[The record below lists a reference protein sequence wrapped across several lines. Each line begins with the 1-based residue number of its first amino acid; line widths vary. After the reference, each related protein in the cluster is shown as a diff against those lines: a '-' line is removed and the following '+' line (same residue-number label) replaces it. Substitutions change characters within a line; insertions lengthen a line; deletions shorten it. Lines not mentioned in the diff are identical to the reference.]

1 MKKKVTETKKT
12 TTALAFRL
20 IMQIL
25 NCELEKIFPQVS
37 EMAEEG
43 YPTLWQKT
51 DLDPVIFSDPW
62 ADLLKKAQQNKN
74 AFVVN
79 SKNL

>member
-43 YPTLWQKT
+43 YPTLWQK
-51 DLDPVIFSDPW
+51 LI
-62 ADLLKKAQQNKN
+62 
-74 AFVVN
+74 
-79 SKNL
+79 